1 MRSSRSS
8 TRAADAARVL
18 AERPV
23 AAEAYSCAACGSTRV
38 TTLSL
43 MLDAE
48 RPVDFTSCQVCEH
61 KTWRDASGVLPLDSI
76 KATASAAAASKR
88 RPRGTVD
95 AQ

>member
-1 MRSSRSS
+1 
-8 TRAADAARVL
+8 
-18 AERPV
+18 
-23 AAEAYSCAACGSTRV
+23 
-38 TTLSL
+38 